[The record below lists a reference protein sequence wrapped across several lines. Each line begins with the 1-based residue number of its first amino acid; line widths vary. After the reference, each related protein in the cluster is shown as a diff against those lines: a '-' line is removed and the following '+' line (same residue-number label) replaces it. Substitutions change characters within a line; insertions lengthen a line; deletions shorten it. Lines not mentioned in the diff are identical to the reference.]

1 MRESLAAA
9 NRGNDLDFIPID
21 EDGRRMLAPGDDLP
35 VALDGYALAFEGK
48 IADEIGNPLRG
59 YRAYV
64 GGAVYRN
71 GGHRYGRR
79 SGRLLSVMTHHN
91 AQEAY
96 LPLEL
101 LARLAPDQV
110 QPHEQAL
117 AERHV
122 PFLDLRDQ
130 AARVLA

>member
-1 MRESLAAA
+1 
-9 NRGNDLDFIPID
+9 
-21 EDGRRMLAPGDDLP
+21 MLAPGDDLP
-35 VALDGYALAFEGK
+35 VALDGDALAFEGK
-48 IADEIGNPLRG
+48 LSDEIGNPLRG
-59 YRAYV
+59 YPANV

-71 GGHRYGRR
+71 RGHRNGR

>member
-1 MRESLAAA
+1 VRESLAAA
-9 NRGNDLDFIPID
+9 NRGNDLDFIPIG
-21 EDGRRMLAPGDDLP
+21 EDGRRMLAPGDDFP
-35 VALDGYALAFEGK
+35 VALDGDALAFEGK

-59 YRAYV
+59 HPTNVR
-64 GGAVYRN
+64 GTVYRN
-71 GGHRYGRR
+71 RSHRFDRG
-79 SGRLLSVMTHHN
+79 SGRLLSVVAHHN

-101 LARLAPDQV
+101 FARLAEDQM
-110 QPHEQAL
+110 QLHEQAL
-117 AERHV
+117 AKRHT

>member
-1 MRESLAAA
+1 
-9 NRGNDLDFIPID
+9 
-21 EDGRRMLAPGDDLP
+21 MLASGDDLP
-35 VALDGYALAFEGK
+35 VALDGDALAFEGK

-59 YRAYV
+59 QPANV

-71 GGHRYGRR
+71 GGHRLDLR
-79 SGRLLSVMTHHN
+79 SGRVLSVMAHHN

-101 LARLAPDQV
+101 FARLTEGQV